1 MKSPARFFIIFIIL
15 IGKSTSSYSAPA
27 VSNQEVLLS
36 IPYLTDK
43 NATIINNGLR
53 STKGILSI
61 QVCYELKV
69 MIISYEENLI
79 TQESILK
86 NIQSQEINST
96 VDILHTSDIPK
107 IKSKYKINIIK

>member
-1 MKSPARFFIIFIIL
+1 MNSLARFLIIFTLL
-15 IGKSTSSYSAPA
+15 IGKGIPSYSAH
-27 VSNQEVLLS
+27 VGSTKEMLLS
-36 IPYLTDK
+36 IPYLSDK
-43 NATIINNGLR
+43 NSTIIDDGLK
-53 STKGILSI
+53 SMKGILSI

-69 MIISYEENLI
+69 MIISYEENSAS
-79 TQESILK
+79 QESILK